1 MNVFRLFYILV
12 LTALLLL
19 AKEASA
25 QNVAPILTATGN
37 QAYCPGSPMDIV
49 TDFNIVDPDDTAIDA
64 IYIQISS
71 GYENG
76 EDVLSL
82 STGHAGITTIW
93 DPVAAKLTIKAT
105 NGQPVL
111 YTQLIAAVKD
121 VVYNNT
127 SANPTP
133 GTRTFSITVG
143 QANYLASTGHY
154 YQFVPSI
161 GINWLTAKN
170 TAAAS
175 TYYGLQGYLA
185 TLMSADE
192 AQLCGEQATGTG
204 WIGGTDE
211 ATEGIWKWVTGPE
224 AGTVFWNG
232 SSNGSTPNF
241 AFWNNGEPNNTGD
254 EDYAHITA
262 PGVGIPGSW
271 NDLKVNGEP
280 SGNYQPKGYIVEYGG
295 MPGDPVLNISA
306 TSTITLNKLISTTD
320 AARCGSGSVTLSAS
334 ATGTMVYWYATPTGG
349 TPIATGSGFT
359 TPVLSATT
367 TYYAS
372 AHGQGCNAPRT
383 PVVAQVN
390 TVPVINAV
398 SPVLI
403 CSGTAVTLQATAS
416 AGVVRWYDV
425 PTGGTPLGTGTM
437 LNRPAI
443 TADTVFYAEA
453 DNNGCTSNRIAITV
467 SIGGTPQVT
476 DETMYMCQNSSINLD
491 AGITGVTYQWP
502 GNITTR
508 TFAVTAPG
516 TYSVVVTSSLG
527 CSATKTFT
535 VIERLAP
542 VVASVNVDGTT
553 VTVNLQNQDVEN
565 YEFSLDAIN
574 YQPSNIF
581 TDVATGQG
589 TVTVRERHFCGQDT
603 ETFVV
608 YIIPTFFTP
617 NNDNSNDVFTISGL
631 LYYPNAKAYI
641 FDRYGRLLRELNRT
655 NPYWDGTFSNEKLPA
670 SDYWYIIKLDDSLPE
685 IRGHF
690 SLLR

>member
-1 MNVFRLFYILV
+1 MNVLRLFYILILPAIV
-12 LTALLLL
+12 LLPQHL
-19 AKEASA
+19 SA
-25 QNVAPILTATGN
+25 QNVAPVLTATGN

-49 TDFNIVDPDDTAIDA
+49 TDFNIVDPDDTSINA

-82 STGHAGITTIW
+82 STGHAGITTVW

-127 SANPTP
+127 SANPTS

-161 GINWLTAKN
+161 GISWLTAKN
-170 TAAAS
+170 AAASS

-185 TLMSADE
+185 TLMSAEE

-211 ATEGIWKWVTGPE
+211 ATEGVWKWVTGPE

-232 SSNGSTPNF
+232 NAGGSSPNF
-241 AFWNNGEPNNTGD
+241 AFWNNGEPNNAGD

-271 NDLKVNGEP
+271 NDLKVTGEP

-306 TSTITLNKLISTTD
+306 TSSITLNKLVSTTD
-320 AARCGSGSVTLSAS
+320 AASCGPGSVTLSAS
-334 ATGTMVYWYATPTGG
+334 ATGTMAYWYATPTGG

-359 TPVLSATT
+359 TPTLSATT

-372 AHGQGCNAPRT
+372 AHGAACNAPRT

-390 TVPVINAV
+390 SAPTITAA

-416 AGVVRWYDV
+416 AGVVKWYDAA
-425 PTGGTPLGTGTM
+425 TGGTLIGTGTT

-443 TADTVFYAEA
+443 TADTVFYVEA
-453 DNNGCTSNRIAITV
+453 DNNGCTSNRIPVTV
-467 SIGGTPQVT
+467 SVGGTPQVT
-476 DETMYMCQNSSINLD
+476 DETVYMCQNSSITLD

-502 GNITTR
+502 GNIATR

-516 TYSVVVTSSLG
+516 TYSLVVTSSLG

-542 VVASVNVDGTT
+542 VVASVNVDETT
-553 VTVNLQNQDVEN
+553 VTVNLQNPDMEN
-565 YEFSLDAIN
+565 YEFSLDGIN

-581 TDVATGQG
+581 TDVAAGQG
-589 TVTVRERHFCGQDT
+589 TITVRERHFCGYAT
-603 ETFVV
+603 ETFMV

-641 FDRYGRLLRELNRT
+641 FDRYGRLLRELNRA